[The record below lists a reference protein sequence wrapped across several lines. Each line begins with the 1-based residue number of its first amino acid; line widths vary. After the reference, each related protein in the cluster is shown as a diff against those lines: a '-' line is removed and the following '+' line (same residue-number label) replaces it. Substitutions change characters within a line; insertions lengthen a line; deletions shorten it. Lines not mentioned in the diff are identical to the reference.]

1 MKLFRTQMEGAAVA
15 TLLSIAA
22 ASPTD
27 ARSPTAIVSISV
39 HATYCENSACEPV
52 TLQISNGDSFVVNR
66 WGNHR
71 ETIRIA
77 NIDAPNDRARCIGEK
92 DSAERATVRL
102 GQLLSGSTFTMAR
115 VGTDRHSN
123 SMAFVSVDRHDLGH
137 ELVRERLTWPWEPKH
152 RFWC

>member
-1 MKLFRTQMEGAAVA
+1 MKKFRTQMEGAAVA

-92 DSAERATVRL
+92 DSAERAT
-102 GQLLSGSTFTMAR
+102 GQAWPAPERFDLHDGPRRHGSSQQFDGIR
-115 VGTDRHSN
+115 
-123 SMAFVSVDRHDLGH
+123 SVDRHDLGH